1 MKAIQYK
8 AFGGSEVIELVE
20 TATPEIKNE
29 NEVLIQVKAAS
40 VNPLDM
46 KIRLGYMQKMRPVQ
60 LPFTPGLDASGIIV
74 AIGNGVTNHN
84 VGDEVIVTTM
94 GSAYA
99 EYVVANENFVSLK
112 PKNSSFEEATS
123 LAVNIGTAQTIL
135 FTEGKLKKGQKVLIQ
150 GAAGSVG
157 ATMLQFAKNK
167 GLYVIATA
175 SGKGV
180 EFVKSLGADEVIDY
194 KTQDVSMLVKDVD
207 LVADC
212 AGGESQTKLFEVLKS
227 GGKLLSI
234 AGQPSADLAEK
245 HNVDAR
251 FISSNLSAKSL
262 ENGLTLVSEGK
273 IKPFVV
279 KKFKLEEAAQAQD
292 FVSAG
297 GINGKVVLVVGL

>member
-1 MKAIQYK
+1 MKAIQYNV
-8 AFGGSEVIELVE
+8 FGGSEVIKLVE
-20 TATPEIKNE
+20 VPTPELKNE
-29 NEVLIQVKAAS
+29 SDILIQVKAAS
-40 VNPLDM
+40 VNPLDI

-74 AIGNGVTNHN
+74 AVGTGVTRCK
-84 VGDEVIVTTM
+84 VGDEVIVATM
-94 GSAYA
+94 GNTYA

-112 PKNSSFEEATS
+112 PKNISFEEATS

-135 FTEGKLKKGQKVLIQ
+135 FTEGKLENGLKVLIQ

-157 ATMLQFAKNK
+157 ATMLQLAKNK

-175 SGKGV
+175 SGKGLELV
-180 EFVKSLGADEVIDY
+180 RSLGADEVIDY
-194 KTQDVSMLVKDVD
+194 KTQDVSTLVKDVD

-212 AGGESQTKLFEVLKS
+212 AGGESQAKLFEVLKS

-234 AGQPSADLAEK
+234 AGLPSAELAEK
-245 HNVDAR
+245 YNVDAR

-262 ENGLTLVSEGK
+262 EYGLTMVIEGK
-273 IKPFVV
+273 LKPFVA
-279 KKFKLEEAAQAQD
+279 KTFRLEEAAQAQD

-297 GINGKVVLVVGL
+297 GVNGKVVLVVG